1 MCYMHF
7 AINFRGNQSKDT
19 SWLENVVKLET
30 ISISRLHLLVR
41 SIFIPTK
48 KRSVAICCFPSNVS
62 FSFDQYLYQQK
73 NGVGLFVVV
82 CCFSSFVLFLHNVL
96 RC

>member
-1 MCYMHF
+1 MFDASAGRGVGGGAGPGGLSKMCYMHF

-48 KRSVAICCFPSNVS
+48 K
-62 FSFDQYLYQQK
+62 
-73 NGVGLFVVV
+73 GVWPFVV
-82 CCFSSFVLFLHNVL
+82 FLQM
-96 RC
+96 